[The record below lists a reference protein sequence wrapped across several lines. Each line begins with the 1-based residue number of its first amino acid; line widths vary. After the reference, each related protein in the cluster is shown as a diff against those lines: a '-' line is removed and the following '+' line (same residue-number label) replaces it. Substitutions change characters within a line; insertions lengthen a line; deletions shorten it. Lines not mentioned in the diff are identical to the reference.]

1 MPTSSQSDAMNTY
14 ANVMQ
19 EVKIRLLAL
28 NGILANP
35 ALLPDRIVYETAY
48 TQIRISC
55 ELVALGCLVAHGDI
69 AGARSSDIMKDYHA
83 TKIFRALG
91 RMHPEFFPTPHTV
104 SEGRDGVKVL
114 SVRDDAMTKA
124 ALVQLYEKCGSLL
137 HRGSLKELL
146 TGKGPF
152 QKAFPEPASH
162 AQQILGLLAE
172 HHIRMIGG
180 QTLLCTLESSANP
193 GNVSVAW
200 AG

>member
-1 MPTSSQSDAMNTY
+1 MRPISQSDAMTTY
-14 ANVMQ
+14 ANIMQ

-28 NGILANP
+28 NGVLANP

-83 TKIFRALG
+83 SKIFRALG
-91 RMHPEFFPTPHTV
+91 RMHPDFFPTSHTV
-104 SEGRDGVKVL
+104 SVGNDGVKTL
-114 SVRDDAMTKA
+114 SVRTDTMQKTDLIK
-124 ALVQLYEKCGSLL
+124 LYETCGSLL

-146 TGKGPF
+146 TEKGPF
-152 QKAFPEPASH
+152 QKSFPEPASY
-162 AQQILGLLAE
+162 AQGVLGLLSE
-172 HHIRMIGG
+172 HHIRTISG
-180 QTLLCTLESSANP
+180 QFLLCSLENPASP